1 MKRYPD
7 VSELLALKEERR
19 QRLARLSVEEK
30 MQITDRLRQAS
41 QELPKLMPDKRRST
55 KVRAAKAGKLR

>member
-7 VSELLALKEERR
+7 VSELLALKAERR
-19 QRLARLSVEEK
+19 QRLAKLSVQEK

-41 QELPKLMPDKRRST
+41 QEIPKLMPSRKQT
-55 KVRAAKAGKLR
+55 AKVRTAKAGKRW